1 MYVLFDIYLFRIL
14 FFRLSIFNKYFSR
27 FWSNFQKVKSDSR
40 DGDSDS
46 QCDRHRPSW
55 VVSTYIGTTIRSLSE
70 KVNVN
75 FVFSGGPVLLGH
87 LLGWVLQKCKKW
99 NISLNLATL
108 MVAQMFKHASTMGQ
122 GYLGQSCADKTS
134 PCTIDLFTR
143 SSSVKCGTFDNKIE
157 AWKVKVWT
165 VCPLKRNML

>member
-1 MYVLFDIYLFRIL
+1 MLFDIYLFRIL

-87 LLGWVLQKCKKW
+87 LLGSVLQKCKKW
-99 NISLNLATL
+99 NISLNMPTL
-108 MVAQMFKHASTMGQ
+108 MVVTQMGKPKCSNMLVLWVKVIWAKGGEIWGHVCGEIIF
-122 GYLGQSCADKTS
+122 LDKMS
-134 PCTIDLFTR
+134 PCTIDFSPKHIFQR
-143 SSSVKCGTFDNKIE
+143 KMWYF
-157 AWKVKVWT
+157 
-165 VCPLKRNML
+165 